1 MSQRASD
8 EHQYVE
14 PNPVLR
20 AVKLRWKHAVAVTVL
35 GAATFGLHGI
45 AQSWTIDSAVFG
57 LVTLG
62 VIIYAAATLPSD
74 MT

>member
-1 MSQRASD
+1 MSQGNATES
-8 EHQYVE
+8 QYVE

-20 AVKLRWKHAVAVTVL
+20 AIKLRWKHAVAVTVL
-35 GAATFGLHGI
+35 GAATYGLYGI

-62 VIIYAAATLPSD
+62 IIVYGAATLPSD
-74 MT
+74 MK